1 MISNCA
7 RLNILSGAESKSRNY
22 PSNPLNLRAMASRPG
37 SASVFEIE
45 TADDFLLGSSATINS
60 ASLVGLLVS
69 PTGAPLSVSDVTIE
83 IYRVFPN
90 DSNGRSPNFLDIQ
103 VLTRV
108 NSPSDVAFDARD
120 SAVAGS

>member
-1 MISNCA
+1 
-7 RLNILSGAESKSRNY
+7 
-22 PSNPLNLRAMASRPG
+22 MASRPG
-37 SASVFEIE
+37 SASEFEIE
-45 TADDFLLGSSATINS
+45 AADDFLLGCSAPINS
-60 ASLVGLLVS
+60 ASLCG
-69 PTGAPLSVSDVTIE
+69 PTGFANRAPLSVSDVTIE
-83 IYRVFPN
+83 IYRVFPH